1 MKRLLTN
8 FKIVIKLVCTQKTI
22 SFIKF
27 LKGIHLF
34 MQIMD
39 NSSAFSIS
47 HADTLRFRKIVLDV
61 LSERCKIADDDEDVY
76 GGIGTLGEKQMH
88 AAIKRF
94 ICPDESCH
102 EIKIDGSALCIDRET
117 DGKDNTGDG
126 KSANKKKRRFVAD
139 VLVGNTIYEIQ
150 TGPFSPL
157 KEKIQWILDNTS
169 YNIVV
174 IHPIAETKW
183 LNYINDENG
192 EVERRKKSPQKGKF
206 TDIAGELYYL
216 RDFIGNPRFSLVLL
230 MMEAEQYKKKSAEK
244 SRRRSPY
251 RKYELIPVSLLRAHV
266 FKATDDYRAFIP
278 DGLSSPFCVK
288 DYSSFSGIKG
298 RDAYSIVKTLTYLGF
313 FEESGKI
320 GRATAYTVK

>member
-8 FKIVIKLVCTQKTI
+8 FKIVIKLVYTKKTI

-39 NSSAFSIS
+39 NSSVFSLS
-47 HADTLRFRKIVLDV
+47 FTDTVRFRKIVLDV
-61 LSERCKIADDDEDVY
+61 LSEACQIPDDGDEY

-102 EIKIDGSALCIDRET
+102 EILIDGSALCIERD
-117 DGKDNTGDG
+117 DGGKDNEEKTV
-126 KSANKKKRRFVAD
+126 KKKKRRFVAD
-139 VLVGNTIYEIQ
+139 VLLNDTIYEIQ

-157 KEKIQWILDNTS
+157 REKIQWILDNTA
-169 YNIVV
+169 YKIVV

-183 LNYINDENG
+183 LNYINGKSG
-192 EVERRKKSPQKGKF
+192 EVERRQKSPQRGKF

-230 MMEAEQYKKKSAEK
+230 MMEAEQYKKKTAEK
-244 SRRRSPY
+244 SRRRSQY

-266 FKATDDYRAFIP
+266 FKTLDDYRAFIP
-278 DGLSSPFCVK
+278 HNLPSPFCVK
-288 DYSSFSGIKG
+288 DYSSLSGIKG
-298 RDAYSIVKTLTYLGF
+298 RDAYSIVKTLTYLGLIA
-313 FEESGKI
+313 EAGKL
-320 GRATAYTVK
+320 GRAAAYTVK